1 MQFNS
6 LKLNKIGPNA
16 GPKAI
21 SLCYGKE
28 GCYKVDA
35 RKVHKLWN
43 YLFFHKGIIH
53 LVSMQNSPKNYH
65 FLLPDMRNYVCV
77 SARVRNVSFRKKLR
91 TYEMGGP
98 LCI

>member
-6 LKLNKIGPNA
+6 LKLNKIEPNA

-28 GCYKVDA
+28 GYYKVDA

-43 YLFFHKGIIH
+43 YLFVF
-53 LVSMQNSPKNYH
+53 S
-65 FLLPDMRNYVCV
+65 
-77 SARVRNVSFRKKLR
+77 
-91 TYEMGGP
+91 
-98 LCI
+98 